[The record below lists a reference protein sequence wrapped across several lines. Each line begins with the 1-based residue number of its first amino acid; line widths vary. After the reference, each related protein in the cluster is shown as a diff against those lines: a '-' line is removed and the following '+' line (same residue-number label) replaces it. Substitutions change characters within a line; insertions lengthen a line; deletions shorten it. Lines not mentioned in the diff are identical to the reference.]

1 MTVRANIMIRK
12 TRSDKKNTI
21 YDYCERTLVNPNKL
35 RKYFKRKN
43 LCKSQTVNQK
53 TIQSN
58 NQTTIIQFTRPASK
72 VIPIS
77 PILPKNEENR

>member
-43 LCKSQTVNQK
+43 LCKSQTVN
-53 TIQSN
+53 
-58 NQTTIIQFTRPASK
+58 
-72 VIPIS
+72 
-77 PILPKNEENR
+77 